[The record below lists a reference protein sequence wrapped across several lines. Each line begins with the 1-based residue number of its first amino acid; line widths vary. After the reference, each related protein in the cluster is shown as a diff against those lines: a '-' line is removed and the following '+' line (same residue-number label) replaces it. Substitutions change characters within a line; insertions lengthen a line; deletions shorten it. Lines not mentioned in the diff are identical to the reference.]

1 LYKLCVYSHSFE
13 IKNKFLIYSLISN
26 MKKTI
31 IIAVIAVVVVGAAA
45 FWGGMKYSQMS
56 GAARRTGQGFQQGM
70 GTAGGGLKGIRT
82 GANFINGEI
91 ISKDDKSITVKMR
104 DGGSKIIFLSNAT
117 EFSKFATGTAA
128 DLNVGTSVMA
138 NGNTNSDGSITA
150 QSIQI
155 RPQMASGTPGF
166 GPGALNG
173 SGRQ

>member
-1 LYKLCVYSHSFE
+1 
-13 IKNKFLIYSLISN
+13 

-31 IIAVIAVVVVGAAA
+31 TIAVIAVVVVGAAA
-45 FWGGMKYSQMS
+45 FWGGMKFGQSS
-56 GAARRTGQGFQQGM
+56 GAKRMGQGFQQGM

-91 ISKDDKSITVKMR
+91 INKDDKSITVKMR

-128 DLNVGTSVMA
+128 DLNIGTSVMA

-155 RPQMASGTPGF
+155 RPQMASGTPGGF
-166 GPGALNG
+166 VPGGPNG
-173 SGRQ
+173 SGPQ